1 MDSRDHHQ
9 HNHQEENISQP
20 QASHDERQ
28 QTSTSDT
35 SDRNTT
41 INNINMRDLT
51 ASDFSQADRIRY
63 QSQEGTYF
71 SRFSREPLVTTLTA
85 FSDVANLV
93 RNPYEL
99 INNVDEFVKQAS
111 GNRRKHPRSG
121 DANNHQARS
130 TSENDASSPI
140 NGGNDS
146 SAMVQE
152 LDTFTSDSPG
162 ANTTIN
168 QSLDPLS
175 KNILQHNQKPI
186 PALPIIE
193 CEKKF
198 VRLEPLTIEEYETNF
213 RLKAT
218 DLELINRVFLG
229 GMANNQLRA
238 ALWPYLFGLVKHRG
252 KFEKIHSPEGGEAY
266 LFVEHEA
273 NLSRWHEL
281 NKLYHVYQ
289 AQWKAILPDQE
300 LRFSTFRERKS
311 LIERDVIRCDRLHP
325 FYAEEPQNLSSLT
338 NLLMT
343 YMMYDFDIGYVQGM
357 SDLAGPILYMY
368 RGDAMKSFWV
378 FVEAM
383 KLFRRNFELTQKTIH
398 FQLSCLYQ
406 LVKTTD
412 PIFAHYLEENESSN
426 CFFAFRAIVC
436 LFKRELMKEDE
447 DDYTKVLDLWD
458 TIWCVERRCSIE
470 TELRALEHDPMQV
483 DSKTTSNDATNSGAT
498 SNPITEQPTSVK
510 SGPFIHLDEPNQSD
524 TPRHVLTETEI
535 FILALCLSMIRRE
548 RDLVLANRL
557 DGTDIHLHFINP
569 KLSTDLNGFIQHAI
583 NIYSYIKNDLDITKL
598 TSPKE
603 EAVVND
609 ANPESPPESAEGY
622 DLLNDFL
629 IINGSSG
636 S

>member
-1 MDSRDHHQ
+1 MQDQ
-9 HNHQEENISQP
+9 NKIGEPTGPN
-20 QASHDERQ
+20 Q
-28 QTSTSDT
+28 QVPTT
-35 SDRNTT
+35 NTNDNNTNT
-41 INNINMRDLT
+41 INSSLRDLSPSFHQT
-51 ASDFSQADRIRY
+51 DRIRY
-63 QSQEGTYF
+63 PSQDGTYF
-71 SRFSREPLVTTLTA
+71 SRFSREPLVTTLTG
-85 FSDVANLV
+85 FSHVANLV

-111 GNRRKHPRSG
+111 GNRRKHPRPG
-121 DANNHQARS
+121 DSLPRTVDQYR
-130 TSENDASSPI
+130 EIFSPAT
-140 NGGNDS
+140 NVT
-146 SAMVQE
+146 VQE
-152 LDTFTSDSPG
+152 LDTFTASSQNFPR
-162 ANTTIN
+162 ANTTN
-168 QSLDPLS
+168 DQSLDSLS
-175 KNILQHNQKPI
+175 RNILHHNQKPI

-193 CEKKF
+193 CEKKYL
-198 VRLEPLTIEEYETNF
+198 RLEPLTIEEYETKF

-218 DLELINRVFLG
+218 DLELIDRVFLG

-238 ALWPYLFGLVKHRG
+238 AIWPYLFGLVKHRG
-252 KFEKIHSPEGGEAY
+252 RFEQIHSPVGGEAH

-273 NLSRWHEL
+273 NSGRWQEL
-281 NKLYHVYQ
+281 QRLYHIYQ

-325 FYAEEPQNLSSLT
+325 FYADEPQNLSSLT

-357 SDLAGPILYMY
+357 SDLAGPILFMY
-368 RGDAMKSFWV
+368 RGDVVKSFWIL
-378 FVEAM
+378 VEVM

-406 LVKTTD
+406 LVKATD
-412 PIFAHYLEENESSN
+412 PIFAQYLEENESSN

-436 LFKRELMKEDE
+436 LFKRELMKEEE

-458 TIWCVERRCSIE
+458 TIWCVHRRCTIGD
-470 TELRALEHDPMQV
+470 ELKALNRDDMQV
-483 DSKTTSNDATNSGAT
+483 DFNGITDGASTSDLKEPRCKPT
-498 SNPITEQPTSVK
+498 TEQPTDFNQET
-510 SGPFIHLDEPNQSD
+510 FIYQYEPNQSD
-524 TPRHVLTETEI
+524 TPRRVLTETEI
-535 FILALCLSMIRRE
+535 FVLALCLSMIRRE

-557 DGTDIHLHFINP
+557 DGTDIHLHFMNP
-569 KLSTDLNGFIQHAI
+569 KLATDLNGFIQHAI
-583 NIYSYIKNDLDITKL
+583 NIYSYIKSDLDITKL

-603 EAVVND
+603 ESATRD
-609 ANPESPPESAEGY
+609 ANPESPPGSAEGY